1 MFISASFILVSL
13 RFNMTIFGCILRW
26 SLFLHFGFFALDG
39 CHRTS
44 KKIYLSK
51 FHSLGIIRN
60 EGFLEGKLLDE
71 AERPRIRR
79 T

>member
-1 MFISASFILVSL
+1 MFISASFILVTL
-13 RFNMTIFGCILRW
+13 RFNMTIFGCILRQ

-44 KKIYLSK
+44 KFFYLSK
-51 FHSLGIIRN
+51 FHTFVRIRN

-71 AERPRIRR
+71 AERPRSR
-79 T
+79 